1 MFKKVICFAVVLL
14 MSGAVFGAPGDIAGL
29 EAWFDGRTITE
40 GDGVNIATW
49 ADSSDNNRGATTGL
63 SSFIHTQPDAGTGT
77 IGTLAG
83 SRFADFDGST
93 DALEISNWN
102 QSTGPYT
109 ILVLARTTDG
119 RGYLVGNDIGGRNPG
134 DGAFGFGDTHD
145 HPAVP
150 NATGEV
156 ALANDSGSGDFEL
169 VASGNASDADG
180 NWHIYAVIV
189 EDDPGEGLG
198 ANVMLSVDGVAYP
211 TGTVSGDGTFNT
223 TNHPV
228 TIGGNWGVGGAN
240 MLDGDFAQ
248 VLIYSGA
255 LSADDFNAVGF
266 FIEQTYGLDTAFE
279 AGAQPV
285 FTPFGGTTTAV
296 AEGGAGDTIGVS
308 LGEQPAGAVVVEVQE
323 AGVPD
328 ISDPN
333 ILVYD
338 ITLDA
343 QAVGAAVTL
352 NFDTG
357 NWDTPQTIAVAAF
370 DDSEVEADIENIILN
385 ATVTS
390 PTDPND
396 AFTGA
401 TGSAIVNVSDDDG
414 NKLEIAP
421 LNVSVTESGVTGQ
434 YDISLT
440 LAPTSEVQIAFT
452 DDAGVDQVTVSPNP
466 MIFGIGET
474 GPKTATVTAI
484 DDGDPE
490 AEPHQTTISHAAS
503 QPGGDQA
510 YDGKAGPAVTATIG
524 ENDCG
529 PENGGFN
536 ISDFNEDCLVN
547 LVDFATFGLQWM
559 ECSIGNC
566 N

>member
-1 MFKKVICFAVVLL
+1 MFKKVVCFAMVLL
-14 MSGAVFGAPGDIAGL
+14 AGAAAWGAPGDIAGL

-40 GDGVNIATW
+40 GNGVNIATW
-49 ADSSDNNRGATTGL
+49 ADSSGNNRDATTGL
-63 SSFIHTQPDAGTGT
+63 SAFVHTQPDAGTAT
-77 IGTLAG
+77 IGTIAAA
-83 SRFADFDGST
+83 RMADFDGIQ

-109 ILVLARTTDG
+109 ILVLARTLDG

-150 NATGEV
+150 NATGEL

-180 NWHIYAVIV
+180 SWHIYAVIV

-198 ANVMLSVDGVAYP
+198 ANVTLSVDGVAYP
-211 TGTVSGDGTFNT
+211 TGTIPEDGTFNT
-223 TNHPV
+223 TSHPV
-228 TIGGNWGVGGAN
+228 TIGGNWGGGGAN
-240 MLDGDFAQ
+240 MLDADFAQ

-255 LSADDFNAVGF
+255 LSAEDFNAAGF
-266 FIEQTYGLDTAFE
+266 FIEQTYGLNTVFE
-279 AGAQPV
+279 PGAQPV
-285 FTPFGGTTTAV
+285 FTPFGGNSTDV

-308 LGEQPAGAVVVEVQE
+308 LGVQPAGAVTVQVQE
-323 AGVPD
+323 APPGLD
-328 ISDPN
+328 LQLDGQDPN
-333 ILVYD
+333 
-338 ITLDA
+338 T
-343 QAVGAAVTL
+343 AVTL
-352 NFDTG
+352 NFDSG

-370 DDSEVEADIENIILN
+370 DDSEEEADIESIILN

-396 AFTGA
+396 AFSGA
-401 TGSAIVNVSDDDG
+401 TGTGSVNVSDDDG
-414 NKLEIAP
+414 NKLVIAP

-440 LAPTSEVQIAFT
+440 LAPNSQVQIAFT

-466 MIFGIGET
+466 MIFASGET
-474 GPKTATVTAI
+474 GPQTATVSGI
-484 DDGDPE
+484 DDGEVE
-490 AEPHQTTISHAAS
+490 AHPHQTTISHVAS
-503 QPGGDQA
+503 QPDGDQV
-510 YDGKAGPAVTATIG
+510 YDGKAGAAVTASIG

-529 PENGGFN
+529 PENGSFN
-536 ISDFNEDCLVN
+536 TSDFNEDCLVN